1 MSVKG
6 CVAMAEV
13 SVIIPV
19 YNLEGHLGEMLESLA
34 HQSFEDYE
42 AIIVDDGSEDA
53 SSSIALRFVARD
65 SRFRLVRQE
74 NMGVS
79 EARNRGL
86 DEATGKYLIFFDGD
100 DYVYEHALEKMH
112 EVIDGDECDMAVGIM
127 ETFSDGKAEANKG
140 SENLAGKKHID
151 PRDAAFIKT
160 WSQCNKMYRRDFI
173 TKSGARFIKAR
184 AAEDGHFLYQVLSKK
199 PKICGCD
206 TLIYRYIRRPFWEG
220 EHTAS
225 KKAGREYLEDRLMVY
240 EDMLQIVEKLFDD
253 DQEKARYRQ
262 QLIGRFVE
270 GGILQAFYKRIW
282 RTGEDFEDEL
292 SKALRKYCGYMDGDR
307 FETLCSKQ
315 WEIPVREIVNRRVN
329 SFREYVREKPLI
341 SVVIA
346 DDLEYNDLEFVVE
359 GLYNQEF
366 PSFEILLKEKHLKL
380 LDENLK
386 RQENIH
392 ALPEQENTLNEY
404 IEHCQ
409 GEFVALIDF
418 PAAFSTHG
426 LKRMAGKLRNN
437 QKCDFVSAY
446 IKGVSLDEEKTE
458 GGGLYYNLPLSEA
471 IFGYTNRRSR
481 INELDSILS
490 NKLFRKDSIC
500 SFSFSSSNGE
510 SIKKIY
516 EKMTFKKI
524 RNVWVM
530 AQISDQE
537 LMKRSAGGASRIT
550 VASHR
555 FINRMLN
562 TLVER
567 AKEVY
572 KGIGDW

>member
-1 MSVKG
+1 
-6 CVAMAEV
+6 MAEI

-19 YNLEGHLGEMLESLA
+19 YNLEDHLGEMLESLA

-42 AIIVDDGSEDA
+42 AIIVDDGSKDG
-53 SSSIALRFVARD
+53 SSSVASRFVAGD

-74 NMGVS
+74 NQGVS
-79 EARNRGL
+79 AARNRGL

-100 DYVYEHALEKMH
+100 DYIYEYALEKMH
-112 EVIDGDECDMAVGIM
+112 EAIAGDECDMVVGIM
-127 ETFSDGKAEANKG
+127 ETFSDGKAEVNKA
-140 SENLAGKKHID
+140 SESLAGKKHID

-173 TKSGARFIKAR
+173 TKNGVRFIKAR

-225 KKAGREYLEDRLMVY
+225 KKAGREYLENRLMVY
-240 EDMLQIVEKLFDD
+240 EDMLKMVEKLFDD
-253 DQEKARYRQ
+253 GQEEEQARYRQ
-262 QLIGRFVE
+262 QLISRFVE

-307 FETLCSKQ
+307 FEALCSKQ
-315 WEIPVREIVNRRVN
+315 WEIPVREIVDGRVG
-329 SFREYVREKPLI
+329 SFREYVRKKPLI

-346 DDLEYNDLEFVVE
+346 DDLEYNDFEFVVE

-366 PSFEILLKEKHLKL
+366 PSFEILLKKKHLKL
-380 LDENLK
+380 LNENLK
-386 RQENIH
+386 RQENIR
-392 ALPEQENTLNEY
+392 ALPERENTWNEY

-409 GEFVALIDF
+409 GEFVVLIDF
-418 PAAFSTHG
+418 TAAFSTHG
-426 LKRMAGKLRNN
+426 LKRMAEKLKNN
-437 QKCDFVSAY
+437 QRLDFVSAY
-446 IKGVSLDEEKTE
+446 IKGVSLDEGKPE

-500 SFSFSSSNGE
+500 SFFFSSSNGE

-516 EKMTFKKI
+516 EKMTFKKM
-524 RNVWVM
+524 RNAWVM

-537 LMKRSAGGASRIT
+537 LMKRSAGGVSRFT
-550 VASHR
+550 VMSHC
-555 FINRMLN
+555 FINRMLKP
-562 TLVER
+562 LAGRGLKKLIE
-567 AKEVY
+567 
-572 KGIGDW
+572 G

>member
-1 MSVKG
+1 
-6 CVAMAEV
+6 MAEI
-13 SVIIPV
+13 SVIIPA
-19 YNLEGHLGEMLESLA
+19 YNLEDHLGEMLESLA

-42 AIIVDDGSEDA
+42 AIIVDDGSEDD
-53 SSSIALRFVARD
+53 SSSVALRFVARD

-74 NMGVS
+74 NQGVS

-112 EVIDGDECDMAVGIM
+112 DAIVRDKCDMAVGIM
-127 ETFSDGKAEANKG
+127 ETFSDGKAEVNKA
-140 SENLAGKKHID
+140 SERLAGKKHIA
-151 PRDAAFIKT
+151 PRDVAFIKT

-173 TKSGARFIKAR
+173 TKNGIRFIRAR

-206 TLIYRYIRRPFWEG
+206 ALIYRYIRRPFWEG

-225 KKAGREYLEDRLMVY
+225 KKAGWGYLEDRLLVY
-240 EDMLQIVEKLFDD
+240 EDMLKMVEKLFDD
-253 DQEKARYRQ
+253 GQEEEKARYRQ
-262 QLIGRFVE
+262 QLISRFVE

-307 FETLCSKQ
+307 FGALCSKQ
-315 WEIPVREIVNRRVN
+315 WEIPVREIISGRVS
-329 SFREYVREKPLI
+329 SFREYVWEKPLI

-366 PSFEILLKEKHLKL
+366 PSFEILLKEKNLKL

-386 RQENIH
+386 QQENVH
-392 ALPEQENTLNEY
+392 VLPERENTLNEY

-409 GEFVALIDF
+409 GEFVVLIDF
-418 PAAFSTHG
+418 PVAFNTHG
-426 LKRMAGKLRNN
+426 LKRMTEKLRNN
-437 QKCDFVSAY
+437 QNLDFISAY
-446 IKGVSLDEEKTE
+446 IKGVLLDGRKTGDEE
-458 GGGLYYNLPLSEA
+458 GYYTLPSSEA

-490 NKLFRKDSIC
+490 NKLFRKDSVC
-500 SFSFSSSNGE
+500 NFSFSSFNGE
-510 SIKKIY
+510 SIKRMY
-516 EKMTFKKI
+516 EEMIFEKV
-524 RNVWVM
+524 RNAWVM

-537 LMKRSAGGASRIT
+537 LMKRSAGGVSRFN
-550 VASHR
+550 VVSHR

-562 TLVER
+562 PFAGRGL
-567 AKEVY
+567 KKLM
-572 KGIGDW
+572 KG